1 MSLSITLAKAN
12 IVNPIILDNAEV
24 SYILENGMVPLSI
37 NNLLKA
43 SDVSI
48 YESNNTIYYT
58 IKLPQLSEN
67 VIL

>member
-58 IKLPQLSEN
+58 IK
-67 VIL
+67 